1 MRLKLSTSY
10 SIFLFDKKR
19 IKIGKTTS
27 EAKKEEDEG
36 ENVIIII
43 IIFFYGCQKTTTGVC
58 ATQLKR
64 ENLVTLYA
72 HNSD

>member
-19 IKIGKTTS
+19 IKTGKTTN